1 MITYFIHV
9 PKTAGTSVKALLKE
23 IYPEDEILL
32 YYPENKFDVEACICE
47 LAEILKLR
55 PKTKLVFGHF
65 VWGMHLAS
73 PNKDYQYIAVIRNP
87 VSRWISRAVHHF
99 TRNQPGKLL
108 QLGGKKRLIKN
119 LSLNSLNN
127 LTDFL
132 SPNQGPLS
140 SRQFKIL
147 FSGSCELNCGSN
159 LIDRYAYIGR
169 QESISED
176 MKTILELLKI
186 ENRDLSFL
194 NIGLADST
202 EYTGIFNDIE
212 WQQIIE
218 ANLDEINF
226 FITHRLYSEKNI
238 YRTNTVVDEL
248 REEFIKKVLIKAHN
262 TMSQAFSLLADDRR
276 EAQRIIEHLS
286 ARQLRSS
293 DSEH

>member
-9 PKTAGTSVKALLKE
+9 PKTAGTSVKALLQE

-32 YYPENKFDVEACICE
+32 YYPKNKFDVEARICE
-47 LAEILKLR
+47 LTEILKLR

-87 VSRWISRAVHHF
+87 VSRWISSAVHSF
-99 TRNQPGKLL
+99 TLNQPGKLL
-108 QLGGKKRLIKN
+108 KPKRKKTVKN

-127 LTDFL
+127 LVDFL
-132 SPNQGPLS
+132 SVNGEH
-140 SRQFKIL
+140 SRQFEIL

-218 ANLDEINF
+218 ENLDEINF
-226 FITHRLYSEKNI
+226 FITHGLYSEKSI
-238 YRTNTVVDEL
+238 YRANTVVDEL

-276 EAQRIIEHLS
+276 EAQIIIEHLS
-286 ARQLRSS
+286 ARQLRIS